1 MSNPRQFRG
10 FGFFPGFFFNG
21 KTGQHPRRNQSKNT
35 SRAAEKEVP
44 FAKKI
49 SRLAALGL
57 RDGKQPFTTWTVNPM
72 ISVEKE
78 EVSFLEKMYGD
89 YLECLKTLKRR
100 PVYSTTKLWYD
111 MYVLKTTCC
120 FFASGHFMNSTPQSF
135 AKFFWCSTFLP
146 RKNKYLLRSIK
157 NPGCLIEIL
166 IFMVYEN
173 HPYIPGTRMSSSKNI
188 PNKQAK
194 TGALNFMSSCG
205 PIQWQPRRVSELTSD
220 FGLCLGGLVDTPKRE
235 NTWKLGN
242 LKQRVYVVFPGIY
255 PGNKGYHHH
264 HHYHHHT

>member
-173 HPYIPGTRMSSSKNI
+173 HPYIPWDPDVI
-188 PNKQAK
+188 PEKHTLNKQPK
-194 TGALNFMSSCG
+194 RGPWISCLHVD
-205 PIQWQPRRVSELTSD
+205 RSNDS
-220 FGLCLGGLVDTPKRE
+220 LGGWNLSLPISAFASGVWSTHRNGKTPKNRA
-235 NTWKLGN
+235 TW
-242 LKQRVYVVFPGIY
+242 
-255 PGNKGYHHH
+255 NKES
-264 HHYHHHT
+264 T